1 MLRLRQ
7 VVALLVVTTPLI
19 FLTACSQGVG
29 ERCQV
34 QSDCGGDLLCVF
46 PAGGTPQA
54 GGFCEPP
61 NSLLG
66 DLAVTVGDMTVLK
79 PGDMTKVGDMTTGDG
94 G

>member
-1 MLRLRQ
+1 MVRFLRLA
-7 VVALLVVTTPLI
+7 ALLVVTMPLV

-61 NSLLG
+61 DSLLG
-66 DLAVTVGDMTVLK
+66 DLSVTADMTVVV
-79 PGDMTKVGDMTTGDG
+79 PTVDMAHTTTTTDG